1 MNTHNKNQEIRN
13 YLGKIVISGGR
24 KAKVINE
31 TQNQLEI
38 VFQGNGK
45 YQGTVVIVKKGEVA
59 LLDKRKNPEKYP
71 LSAEEK
77 KIERYLNDLSRQP
90 GDIWL
95 LARLKDTLLNAE
107 KKWADITI
115 TRYRKNFDEARG
127 KYYLLMIEET
137 LNNILKNP
145 EDINL
150 FFSFERY
157 LFQAKEDWADVTQYE
172 KIFYEMC
179 EKYYITDIENKLSR
193 LQKDVLDSGAFMLA
207 TIRIKRA
214 KELWIDVGECEKI
227 FYEIN
232 KKRSLIEVKKRLKN
246 LQTFTF
252 FWSISLFKEAIND
265 AKKFWNNVDKYE
277 KIFYNVAAEYYL
289 TKLKNNF
296 NILQNDLLNKEAF
309 ESCKTYIKKAQE
321 NWINVDQYQKLFP
334 EISKKHYLA
343 TLEDILKYF
352 QENPSYHFKMGLF
365 KTYIEESKEDWIDVS
380 KYEKF
385 LREFYKNYYL
395 VNSEE
400 ELKKLGEELKILE
413 KYPKNSDFLEWYVSH
428 LQIMIENWID
438 VSKYTKRFQNCLVK
452 SRKAKVDTAFLE
464 NYPEVDKIYRQA
476 VKSIEGKF
484 IFGS

>member
-1 MNTHNKNQEIRN
+1 MNTHNKNQEIMN

-321 NWINVDQYQKLFP
+321 NWINVGQYQKLFP

-400 ELKKLGEELKILE
+400 ELKKLEEKLKTLE

-428 LQIMIENWID
+428 LQAMVENWID

-452 SRKAKVDTAFLE
+452 ARKAKVSMSFIRD
-464 NYPEVDKIYRQA
+464 YPEVDEIYRQA
-476 VKSIEGKF
+476 MKPIEDKF
-484 IFGS
+484 VFGS

>member
-1 MNTHNKNQEIRN
+1 MNTHNKNQEIMN

-400 ELKKLGEELKILE
+400 ELKKLEEKLKTLE

-428 LQIMIENWID
+428 LQAMVENWID

-452 SRKAKVDTAFLE
+452 ARKAKVSMSFIRD
-464 NYPEVDKIYRQA
+464 YPEVDEIYRQA
-476 VKSIEGKF
+476 MKPIEDKF
-484 IFGS
+484 VFGS